1 MDTSKSSRYRDFEWA
16 VKLNRFSL
24 RLIGLWPK
32 IECNVREVSMYN
44 FRPLMI
50 IVMLTI
56 SVLIPSVHSLI
67 RIRTNIMLLIDNLQ
81 FTLPAITCAIRIII
95 FWWKKEAV
103 TWMLNMVAEDWLKLK
118 SAQEREM
125 MIRRARTARI
135 IITFGYCAM
144 ILAFIL
150 VGVLPIC
157 GISMR
162 YLTNI
167 TDPDRLLPLQT
178 YYVYDVMSSPR
189 YELTFGLQFASM
201 FFAIMTYTGIDNF
214 LGLLVFHICGQ
225 LEILRNRIEHPD
237 QFVDFHDV
245 LRSSVEDHTRLLRA
259 IAVIE
264 DTFNM
269 MLLVLFLYFGILFA
283 CYGFLIM
290 SLLEKGND
298 ISISHLVYEVCI
310 VINTFGHMCLYCAVG
325 EILVM
330 QCDRIHYAVYNYK
343 WYTLNSR
350 NARGFILLMIRS
362 SKPIYLTAGKVFP
375 MTMATFCN
383 LIKTSA
389 SYISVLLTTKS

>member
-1 MDTSKSSRYRDFEWA
+1 MDTSNSSAYRDFEWA

-24 RLIGLWPK
+24 RLIGLWPRT
-32 IECNVREVSMYN
+32 EYNVREMSMYN
-44 FRPLMI
+44 FRPLI
-50 IVMLTI
+50 IVLMLTI
-56 SVLIPSVHSLI
+56 NVLIPSIHSLI

-95 FWWKKEAV
+95 FWWKKEAIV
-103 TWMLNMVAEDWLKLK
+103 WMLNMVAEDWLKLK
-118 SAQEREM
+118 SAQERDM
-125 MIRRARTARI
+125 MIRRARIARI
-135 IITFGYCAM
+135 IVTCGYVTM
-144 ILAFIL
+144 IMALVL
-150 VGVLPIC
+150 VGILPIC

-189 YELTFGLQFASM
+189 YELTFVLQLASM
-201 FFAIMTYTGIDNF
+201 FFAIMSYTGIDNF

-225 LEILRNRIEHPD
+225 LEILRNRIEHLD
-237 QFVDFHDV
+237 KFIDFHDV

-264 DTFNM
+264 DTFNI
-269 MLLVLFLYFGILFA
+269 MLLILFLYFGILFA

-290 SLLEKGND
+290 SLIEKGND
-298 ISISHLVYEVCI
+298 ISISHLMYEVCI
-310 VINTFGHMCLYCAVG
+310 AINTFGHMCLYCAVG
-325 EILVM
+325 EILVI

-343 WYTLNSR
+343 WYTLDPR
-350 NARGFILLMIRS
+350 NARGLILLMIRS